1 MQRESADRESAE
13 KRPPKSGSKAS
24 FNFSGLKMA
33 ERDKLDIYTK
43 GTICWFPD
51 KENGYVDGILT
62 DITITDT
69 LVSMKFNI
77 NNNNNKVQY

>member
-1 MQRESADRESAE
+1 
-13 KRPPKSGSKAS
+13 
-24 FNFSGLKMA
+24 MA

-77 NNNNNKVQY
+77 NNNNKVQY